1 MKLNEKCMKDILEH
15 CADNIV
21 ITDEGQTHTLV
32 RLFDIIKQFSKKYER
47 EEVLY
52 SLKKLIEL
60 NYVIISDLSVYDGK
74 WHPGVFI
81 HDVTFQGHKYLENF
95 DDN

>member
-52 SLKKLIEL
+52 SLK
-60 NYVIISDLSVYDGK
+60 N
-74 WHPGVFI
+74 
-81 HDVTFQGHKYLENF
+81 
-95 DDN
+95 